1 MKKNR
6 YKLKDVGAY
15 NLDKVKIPD
24 EFAKHPPKAEKI
36 IQKMLSFNRTSELED
51 IIVDENF
58 CLVDGYCSYLIA
70 QQVGPAFVKIKMI
83 TQSKGRRKD
92 AANKF

>member
-1 MKKNR
+1 MKGPR

-15 NLDKVKIPD
+15 NFDKITIPKSFSD
-24 EFAKHPPKAEKI
+24 NPPKPGKI
-36 IQKMLSFNRTSELED
+36 VEKMLNFFRTSELED
-51 IIVDENF
+51 IIVDEGF

-83 TQSKGRRKD
+83 TQSKRRRRD
-92 AANKF
+92 DR